1 MALARFHAVV
11 SGDVQGVG
19 FRAYVQYHASRL
31 GVAGYARNE
40 WDGSVEVIAEG
51 ERDALETMIDKLRKG
66 PRGAAVNRVD
76 VIWSEPTGEHRHFAV
91 RY

>member
-19 FRAYVQYHASRL
+19 YRAYVQYHASRL
-31 GVAGYARNE
+31 GVSGYARNE
-40 WDGSVEVIAEG
+40 WDGSVQVIAEG
-51 ERDALETMIDKLRKG
+51 DRETLESIIEKLRKG
-66 PRGAAVNRVD
+66 PRGATVNRVD
-76 VIWSEPTGEHRHFAV
+76 VIWSEPTGEFRYFAV